1 MVNQLPDAPVLDV
14 LADPTRRAV
23 VAMLAARPHPAG
35 ELAAACAI
43 SRPALSRHLRLLR
56 SRGAVEEYRIPQ
68 DGRVRMYRLRREPL
82 DDVARWAATLQSF
95 WAHQLAAFAGF
106 VRTEAGERSKAWRR
120 PRGRIPGRRS
130 KRDGRRRHG
139 RASQR

>member
-1 MVNQLPDAPVLDV
+1 MVNQLTDAPVLDV

-95 WAHQLAAFAGF
+95 WAHQ
-106 VRTEAGERSKAWRR
+106 RRR